1 MIRAVQVGL
10 RGSGVTGKT
19 MGNHIGGSQR
29 GLGMGGKATA
39 FRRGCLAQV
48 MLLSMALLAGCATS
62 LSPVERTLA
71 AQRLAAAGGLVA
83 YAVPPSPLPLQGFVR
98 LGCRGESLHVYIE
111 GDGLAW
117 LTPTLPSPDPTPRNP
132 VALRL
137 AVRDAACNVA
147 YLGRPGHY
155 LGGGVA
161 QRYWTSARFAPEV
174 LDTYVVAIDALLS
187 RQQSPA
193 LRLTGYSGGGAIA
206 ALVAARF
213 AARGQSVELVTIA
226 GNLDTEEWTR
236 RRKLSPLQGSLN
248 PADEAGRLVAVPQ
261 LHLSGR
267 QDRQVPPWV
276 LAAYLSR
283 LPGLAC
289 VRTLELDL
297 GHGGPWEDAWVAAL
311 QRPPACHL
319 PPAALR

>member
-1 MIRAVQVGL
+1 MAI
-10 RGSGVTGKT
+10 
-19 MGNHIGGSQR
+19 HIGGAER
-29 GLGMGGKATA
+29 GLGMGGMAKA
-39 FRRGCLAQV
+39 FRRSCLAQV
-48 MLLSMALLAGCATS
+48 MLMAMALLAGCATPP
-62 LSPVERTLA
+62 SPVERSLA
-71 AQRLAAAGGLVA
+71 AQRLAAVGGLVA
-83 YAVPPSPLPLQGFVR
+83 YVVPPSPLPLQGFVR
-98 LGCRGESLHVYIE
+98 LGCRGEPLHVYIE

-117 LTPTLPSPDPTPRNP
+117 LTSTQPSPDPTPLNP

-137 AVRDAACNVA
+137 AVRDVACNVV

-155 LGGGVA
+155 HGDDVA

-174 LDTYVVAIDALLS
+174 VDSYVAAIGDLLF
-187 RQQSPA
+187 QQQAPV

-213 AARGQSVELVTIA
+213 AATGKSVELVTIA
-226 GNLDTEEWTR
+226 GNLDTAEWTR

-283 LPGLAC
+283 LSGLAC
-289 VRTLELDL
+289 VRTLEVDL
-297 GHGGPWEDAWVAAL
+297 GHGGPWEEVWSAAL
-311 QRPPACHL
+311 QLPPACHL
-319 PPAALR
+319 PPAAAR

>member
-1 MIRAVQVGL
+1 M

-19 MGNHIGGSQR
+19 MGINIGGSER
-29 GLGMGGKATA
+29 GRSMGGAARA

-48 MLLSMALLAGCATS
+48 VLLAMALLAGCATPN
-62 LSPVERTLA
+62 SPVERTLA
-71 AQRLAAAGGLVA
+71 AQRLAAAGGLAA

-98 LGCRGESLHVYIE
+98 LGCRGEPLHVYIE

-117 LTPTLPSPDPTPRNP
+117 LTPTLPAPDPTPVNP
-132 VALRL
+132 VALRI
-137 AVRDAACNVA
+137 AVRDAACNVV

-174 LDTYVVAIDALLS
+174 VDTYVGAIGDLLS
-187 RQQSPA
+187 RQQAPV

-213 AARGQSVELVTIA
+213 AATGKSVELVTIA

-236 RRKLSPLQGSLN
+236 RRKLSPLRGSLN
-248 PADEAGRLVAVPQ
+248 PAAEAGQLASVPQ
-261 LHLSGR
+261 IHLSGR

-289 VRTLELDL
+289 VRTLEFDL
-297 GHGGPWEDAWVAAL
+297 GHGGPWEAAWSAAL
-311 QRPPACHL
+311 QPPPSCHL
-319 PPAALR
+319 RPAAVR